1 MDINKLREELEF
13 DEGCVYKIYNDH
25 LGYPTFGIGH
35 LVLESDPE
43 HGEPVGTPVSKE
55 RVIECFE
62 KDIDSVFSDVDRNLP
77 WAAEQSE
84 DIKRVLANMCFN
96 LGITR
101 LLKFKKFLG
110 ALELKHYKSASEEM
124 MDSRWATQVGPRA
137 TRLRDRVLNAA

>member
-62 KDIDSVFSDVDRNLP
+62 KDIDSVFYDIDRNLP
-77 WAAEQSE
+77 WAAEQPE
-84 DIKRVLANMCFN
+84 DIKRVVANMCFN

>member
-1 MDINKLREELEF
+1 MDIDKLREELTF
-13 DEGCVYKIYNDH
+13 DEGCVYEIYNDH

-43 HGEPVGTPVSKE
+43 HGEPVGTSVSEE

-62 KDIDSVFSDVDRNLP
+62 KDIANVFKDIDRNIPWWEGLP
-77 WAAEQSE
+77 HDLQ
-84 DIKRVLANMCFN
+84 RVLANMCFN

-110 ALELKHYKSASEEM
+110 ALQLKHYKTAAEEM
-124 MDSRWATQVGPRA
+124 MDSQWAIQVGPRA
-137 TRLRDRVLNAA
+137 VRLRDRVKNA

>member
-13 DEGCVYKIYNDH
+13 DEGCVYEIYNDH

-43 HGEPVGTPVSKE
+43 HGKPLGTTVCKE
-55 RVIECFE
+55 RVVACFE
-62 KDIDSVFSDVDRNLP
+62 NDITNVFQDLDRNLP
-77 WAAEQSE
+77 WWRKQS
-84 DIKRVLANMCFN
+84 DDLQRVLANMSFN

-101 LLKFKKFLG
+101 LLKFQKFLG
-110 ALELKHYKSASEEM
+110 ALESKDYQTAAKEM

-137 TRLRDRVLNAA
+137 DRLKQRVLNGG

>member
-62 KDIDSVFSDVDRNLP
+62 KDIDSVFYDIDRNLS
-77 WAAEQSE
+77 WAAEQPE

>member
-13 DEGCVYKIYNDH
+13 DEGCVYEIYNDH

-43 HGEPVGTPVSKE
+43 HGKPLGTTVCKE
-55 RVIECFE
+55 RVVACFE
-62 KDIDSVFSDVDRNLP
+62 NDITNVFKDLDRNLP
-77 WAAEQSE
+77 WWREHSDNLQ
-84 DIKRVLANMCFN
+84 RVLANMAFN

-101 LLKFKKFLG
+101 LLNFKKFLG
-110 ALELKHYKSASEEM
+110 ALELKHYKTAAEEM

-137 TRLRDRVLNAA
+137 TRLRDRVLEG

>member
-13 DEGCVYKIYNDH
+13 DEGCVYEIYNDH

-43 HGEPVGTPVSKE
+43 HGKPLGTTVCKE
-55 RVIECFE
+55 RVVACFE
-62 KDIDSVFSDVDRNLP
+62 NDITNVFKDLDRNLP
-77 WAAEQSE
+77 WWREHSDNLQ
-84 DIKRVLANMCFN
+84 RVLANMAFN

-101 LLKFKKFLG
+101 LLNFKKFLG
-110 ALELKHYKSASEEM
+110 ALELKHYKTAAAEM

-137 TRLRDRVLNAA
+137 TRLRDRVLEG